1 MKIACIGWGSLV
13 WKPDVLRCADA
24 WQPDGPALPLEFART
39 SRDGRLTLVLIAGAT
54 PVATLWSALDYA
66 SAESARDALAGR
78 EGCGAHAI
86 GLWPGVMPE
95 YDVGGTEVAFW
106 AKAKG
111 LDAVVWTALKP
122 KFGNVSGKGPESA
135 VAAVEYLKQLSP
147 EAAAAAREYVERC
160 PAQVRT
166 PFRVAFEE
174 RLGWVPTG

>member
-1 MKIACIGWGSLV
+1 
-13 WKPDVLRCADA
+13 
-24 WQPDGPALPLEFART
+24 
-39 SRDGRLTLVLIAGAT
+39 
-54 PVATLWSALDYA
+54 
-66 SAESARDALAGR
+66 
-78 EGCGAHAI
+78 
-86 GLWPGVMPE
+86 MPK
-95 YDVGGTEVAFW
+95 YDVGGTEVASW

-135 VAAVEYLKQLSP
+135 EAAVEYLKQLSP

-174 RLGWVPTG
+174 QLGWVPTG